1 MNIFYI
7 ALNTIKRNLRDK
19 KALLSSILMPIL
31 MIIIL
36 GTALNSR
43 FQSTELDKLD
53 ICYLNLDSGTLGK
66 EFERFLEDDE
76 IKEILNVKVVT
87 SIKEGEKLVN
97 DKKAVSLLLV
107 PQDYSEKLE
116 AGKESAIKIY
126 NTKYADFKNT
136 IVENIVDAYNSA
148 GNTIMAIAKLNSSN
162 SLNYIRYKAVDENIL
177 STEGNSPRGIDYY
190 AVAMLV
196 LAIMSSAGFAG
207 DVISEDYFYDVSVRI
222 KSTPIKSYERLL
234 GKIIGCVFD
243 IFIKAVI
250 IIVFSK
256 LVYKVNW
263 GNNFGMIA
271 IIVISAA
278 VFSTVFGMF
287 VAMVVG
293 NGNKASGILN
303 ILNNVFTFG
312 AGGYAVLLT
321 RELGESVMM
330 HLSPNFYPQAALFNV
345 IYSNNYSVN
354 IHFFS
359 TFGYISMLWA
369 AAVLLFIGF
378 ITVERRRVR

>member
-7 ALNTIKRNLRDK
+7 ALNTIERNLRDK

-31 MIIIL
+31 MIIVL
-36 GTALNSR
+36 GTALDSR
-43 FQSTELDKLD
+43 FQSTKLDKLD
-53 ICYLNLDSGTLGK
+53 ICYLNLDNGTLGK
-66 EFERFLEDDE
+66 EFERFLENDE
-76 IKEILNVKVVT
+76 IKELLNVKVVA
-87 SIKEGEKLVN
+87 SIEEGEKLVN
-97 DKKAVSLLLV
+97 DKKSLSLIYV
-107 PQDYSEKLE
+107 PQDYSEKIKSGEE
-116 AGKESAIKIY
+116 ANIKIY
-126 NTKYADFKNT
+126 NTKYADYKNT
-136 IVENIVDAYNSA
+136 MIENIIDAYNSA
-148 GNTIMAIAKLNSSN
+148 GNTIMAVSKLNSSN
-162 SLNYIRYKAVDENIL
+162 SLSYTRYNAVDENIL

-196 LAIMSSAGFAG
+196 LAIMSSSGFAG
-207 DVISEDYFYDVSVRI
+207 EVISEDYFYDVAVRI
-222 KSTPIKSYERLL
+222 KATPIKPYERLA
-234 GKIIGCVFD
+234 GKILGCVFD
-243 IFIKAVI
+243 IFIKAAI
-250 IIVFSK
+250 IIIFSK

-293 NGNKASGILN
+293 NGSKASGILN

-321 RELGESVMM
+321 RDLGESVFM

-345 IYSNNYSVN
+345 IYSNHYSVN
-354 IHFFS
+354 IHFFN
-359 TFGYISMLWA
+359 TFGYIAMLWA
-369 AAVLLFIGF
+369 FSALLFLCF

>member
-7 ALNTIKRNLRDK
+7 ALNTIERNLRDK

-31 MIIIL
+31 MIIVL
-36 GTALNSR
+36 GTALDSR
-43 FQSTELDKLD
+43 FQSTKLDKLD
-53 ICYLNLDSGTLGK
+53 ICYLNLDSGAFGK
-66 EFERFLEDDE
+66 EFEGFLENDE
-76 IKEILNVKVVT
+76 IKELLNVKVVA
-87 SIKEGEKLVN
+87 SIAEGEKLVN
-97 DKKAVSLLLV
+97 DKKALSLIYV
-107 PQDYSEKLE
+107 PQDYSEKIKSGE
-116 AGKESAIKIY
+116 ETNIKIY

-136 IVENIVDAYNSA
+136 MIENIIDAYNSA
-148 GNTIMAIAKLNSSN
+148 GNTIMAVSKINSSN
-162 SLNYIRYKAVDENIL
+162 SLSYTRYNAVDENIL

-196 LAIMSSAGFAG
+196 LAIMSSSGFAG
-207 DVISEDYFYDVSVRI
+207 EVISEDYFYDVAVRI
-222 KSTPIKSYERLL
+222 KATPIKPYERLA
-234 GKIIGCVFD
+234 GKILGCVFD

-271 IIVISAA
+271 IIIISAA

-293 NGNKASGILN
+293 NGSKASGILN

-321 RELGESVMM
+321 RDLGESVFM

-345 IYSNNYSVN
+345 IYSNHYSVN
-354 IHFFS
+354 IHFFN
-359 TFGYISMLWA
+359 TFGYIAMLWA
-369 AAVLLFIGF
+369 FSALFFLCF
-378 ITVERRRVR
+378 ITVERRSVR